1 MTNATLNVAFSRMC
15 NAGLENASKE
25 DVVTVATAL
34 WHHNQVPEMNGLSY
48 EAMKV
53 GAFVLDRLARF
64 ACVSLEFK
72 NKIFKYLNELR
83 EKVSVLANKEYY
95 SAKLDKLAAKWG
107 CKADLREF
115 MQELMPLQTRHAF
128 C

>member
-1 MTNATLNVAFSRMC
+1 MTNVTLNAAFSRMC
-15 NAGLENASKE
+15 NAGLDNASKE
-25 DVVTVATAL
+25 DVVTVAAAL
-34 WHHNQVPEMNGLSY
+34 WHHNQVPELNGLSN

-72 NKIFKYLNELR
+72 NKIFQYLNELR
-83 EKVSVLANKEYY
+83 DELFVLASKEYY
-95 SAKLDKLAAKWG
+95 STKLDKLATKWG

-115 MQELMPLQTRHAF
+115 MHELMPLQTRHAF